1 MTHERAVPD
10 AADAV
15 RPLELFFDLVF
26 VFTITQVAS
35 ILAAAPTLLS
45 LRRVAVLLVII
56 WWMYSGYAW
65 LTNAL
70 DLDRT
75 GPRLLLLT
83 GTAGFFLMSMVVPKA
98 AGTGRWALI
107 FGASYLLV
115 VTVHLVGFIGTS
127 GHLGIIRI
135 GPLNLA
141 SALVV
146 LAAGLV
152 PPHARLWLWTLA
164 AAMEVMTPLV
174 TGVAKFAVGAGHF
187 VERHG
192 LAVIIVLGESI
203 AEVGAATSRE
213 TNVTTSIVG
222 SLLALVL
229 SAEMWWLYFDREE
242 RESEARLERVPADR
256 RPRVAVYSF
265 GYAYYL
271 IILGIAVAAVGM
283 EKAIDEFHHSSQ
295 HLAALLL
302 PLGICLY
309 LVGLAC
315 FHRTLAGNWTR
326 PRLTA
331 VLAVAAL
338 VTPAALWNSGAVA
351 LATAALVLLA
361 LIAWESGQVRR
372 TAVGGGPAHPARDPG
387 GSPSTRR
394 V

>member
-1 MTHERAVPD
+1 MTDETALPG
-10 AADAV
+10 AAESV

-35 ILAAAPTLLS
+35 ILTAAPTPLS
-45 LRRVAVLLVII
+45 LARVAVLLVII

-83 GTAGFFLMSMVVPKA
+83 GTAGFFLMSMTVPKA
-98 AGTGRWALI
+98 TGKGPWALI

-115 VTVHLVGFIGTS
+115 VAVHMLGFIGTS
-127 GHLGIIRI
+127 GHRGIMRI

-146 LAAGLV
+146 LAAGAV
-152 PPHARLWLWTLA
+152 SPHARLWLWALA
-164 AAMEVMTPLV
+164 AALEGVTPLI
-174 TGVAKFAVGAGHF
+174 TGVGEFTVGVGHF

-203 AEVGAATSRE
+203 TEVGAVTSRE
-213 TNVTTSIVG
+213 NSVTTSIVG
-222 SLLALVL
+222 ALLALVI
-229 SAEMWWLYFDREE
+229 SAEMWWLYFGREE
-242 RESEARLERVPADR
+242 RESEARLERVPAER

-265 GYAYYL
+265 GYAYYV

-283 EKAIDEFHHSSQ
+283 EKAIDEFHHPSH
-295 HLAALLL
+295 HLSALLL
-302 PLGICLY
+302 PLGISLY
-309 LVGLAC
+309 LFGLAC
-315 FHRTLAGNWTR
+315 FHRTLAGTW
-326 PRLTA
+326 PAARLTA
-331 VLAVAAL
+331 ALAAAAL
-338 VTPAALWNSGAVA
+338 VTPAAVRTSGAAA

-361 LIAWESGQVRR
+361 LNAWESRQVRGAGAGS
-372 TAVGGGPAHPARDPG
+372 TSTHQVCEP
-387 GSPSTRR
+387 GSPSP
-394 V
+394 

>member
-1 MTHERAVPD
+1 MTDETALPG
-10 AADAV
+10 AAESV

-35 ILAAAPTLLS
+35 ILTAAPTLLS
-45 LRRVAVLLVII
+45 MGRVAVLLVII

-83 GTAGFFLMSMVVPKA
+83 GAAGFFLMSMAVPKA
-98 AGTGRWALI
+98 AGPGPWALI
-107 FGASYLLV
+107 LGSSYLLV

-127 GHLGIIRI
+127 GHRGIMRV

-146 LAAGLV
+146 VAAGAV
-152 PPHARLWLWTLA
+152 PPHARLWLWALA
-164 AAMEVMTPLV
+164 AVMEVMTPLV
-174 TGVAKFAVGAGHF
+174 TRVGEFAVGAGHF

-203 AEVGAATSRE
+203 TEVGAASSRDGS
-213 TNVTTSIVG
+213 VTTSIVG
-222 SLLALVL
+222 ALLALVL
-229 SAEMWWLYFDREE
+229 SAEMWWLYFGREE
-242 RESEARLERVPADR
+242 RESEARLARVPAER

-271 IILGIAVAAVGM
+271 IIFGIAVAAVGM
-283 EKAIDEFHHSSQ
+283 QKAIDEFGQASH

-309 LVGLAC
+309 LLGLAC
-315 FHRTLAGNWTR
+315 FHRTLAANWPLTR
-326 PRLTA
+326 
-331 VLAVAAL
+331 LAAALAAAAL
-338 VTPAALWNSGAVA
+338 VTPAALWSSGAAA
-351 LATAALVLLA
+351 LATAALVLVT
-361 LIAWESGQVRR
+361 LIAWESRQAR
-372 TAVGGGPAHPARDPG
+372 TAAAGR
-387 GSPSTRR
+387 SC
-394 V
+394 